1 MVKVIQDPAVDKQTL
16 LSVASH
22 QYIQKHRKNVES
34 RKKLLSVILSQ
45 QRQLSRRANS
55 HHTNSPHTNSPH
67 TNSHHT
73 NSHHTNSHHT
83 NSHHTNSHHT
93 NSHHTKSNAA
103 SAEKASAEKSYTEK
117 ALAERVLSEKACTE
131 EACTEEACTEEACT
145 EEASN
150 NEHMNTGSTP
160 VKKHQLNASKG
171 HNNAISNTTSDFPIC
186 SNAKENL
193 KTIQEISDMIMERKQ
208 MAAHCYLRACH
219 MRLMRDVK
227 NQAQ

>member
-1 MVKVIQDPAVDKQTL
+1 MVKVMKDPAVDKQTL
-16 LSVASH
+16 LSVASY

-34 RKKLLSVILSQ
+34 RKKLLSIILSQ

-55 HHTNSPHTNSPH
+55 HHTNRHH
-67 TNSHHT
+67 ANSHHANHA
-73 NSHHTNSHHT
+73 NSHHANSHH
-83 NSHHTNSHHT
+83 
-93 NSHHTKSNAA
+93 AA
-103 SAEKASAEKSYTEK
+103 SAEKACTEK
-117 ALAERVLSEKACTE
+117 ALAERELSEKTCAEKT
-131 EACTEEACTEEACT
+131 CT

-150 NEHMNTGSTP
+150 NEQTNTGSTST
-160 VKKHQLNASKG
+160 KKHQLNASKE

>member
-93 NSHHTKSNAA
+93 KSNAA

-117 ALAERVLSEKACTE
+117 ALAERVLSEK
-131 EACTEEACTEEACT
+131 ACTEEACTEEACT

>member
-1 MVKVIQDPAVDKQTL
+1 MQDPAVDKTL
-16 LSVASH
+16 LSVASY

-34 RKKLLSVILSQ
+34 RKKLLSIILSQ

-55 HHTNSPHTNSPH
+55 HHTNSHH
-67 TNSHHT
+67 ANSHHA
-73 NSHHTNSHHT
+73 NNHH
-83 NSHHTNSHHT
+83 
-93 NSHHTKSNAA
+93 AA
-103 SAEKASAEKSYTEK
+103 SAEKACTEK
-117 ALAERVLSEKACTE
+117 ALAERELSEKTCTE
-131 EACTEEACTEEACT
+131 KTCTEKTCTEKTCT

-150 NEHMNTGSTP
+150 NEQTNTGSTST
-160 VKKHQLNASKG
+160 KKHQLNASKE

>member
-1 MVKVIQDPAVDKQTL
+1 MVKVMQDPAVDKTL
-16 LSVASH
+16 LSVASY

-34 RKKLLSVILSQ
+34 RKKLLSIILSQ

-55 HHTNSPHTNSPH
+55 HHANN
-67 TNSHHT
+67 HH
-73 NSHHTNSHHT
+73 
-83 NSHHTNSHHT
+83 
-93 NSHHTKSNAA
+93 AA
-103 SAEKASAEKSYTEK
+103 SAEKACTEK
-117 ALAERVLSEKACTE
+117 ALAERELSEKTCTE
-131 EACTEEACTEEACT
+131 KTCT

-150 NEHMNTGSTP
+150 NEQTNTGSTST
-160 VKKHQLNASKG
+160 KKHQLNASKE

>member
-1 MVKVIQDPAVDKQTL
+1 MVKVMQDPAVDKTL
-16 LSVASH
+16 LSVASY

-34 RKKLLSVILSQ
+34 RKKLLSIILSQ

-55 HHTNSPHTNSPH
+55 HHTNSHH
-67 TNSHHT
+67 ANSHHA
-73 NSHHTNSHHT
+73 NNHH
-83 NSHHTNSHHT
+83 
-93 NSHHTKSNAA
+93 AA
-103 SAEKASAEKSYTEK
+103 SAEKACTEK
-117 ALAERVLSEKACTE
+117 ALAERELSEKTCTE
-131 EACTEEACTEEACT
+131 KTCT

-150 NEHMNTGSTP
+150 NEQTNTGSTST
-160 VKKHQLNASKG
+160 KKHQLNASKE